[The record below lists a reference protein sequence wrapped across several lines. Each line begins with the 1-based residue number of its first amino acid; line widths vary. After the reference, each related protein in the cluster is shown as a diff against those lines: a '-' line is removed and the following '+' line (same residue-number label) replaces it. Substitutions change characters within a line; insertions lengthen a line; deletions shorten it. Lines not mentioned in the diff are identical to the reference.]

1 MASFVT
7 LVGVDNTE
15 QMINV
20 DLITRMIRHDTGEGF
35 TSIYF
40 DNGNDV
46 RVRETPAQILGGFPE
61 SYSSLVRAKKP

>member
-35 TSIYF
+35 TAIYF

-46 RVRETPAQILGGFPE
+46 RVRETPAQILGGF
-61 SYSSLVRAKKP
+61 RTKKP